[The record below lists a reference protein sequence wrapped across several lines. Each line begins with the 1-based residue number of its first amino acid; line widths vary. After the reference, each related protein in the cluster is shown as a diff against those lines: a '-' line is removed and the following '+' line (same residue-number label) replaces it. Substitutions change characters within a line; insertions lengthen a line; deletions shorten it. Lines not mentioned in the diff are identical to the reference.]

1 MRATRGCCVWRRYT
15 DTRMTT
21 VTARTA
27 VAVRPRRTGWLRH
40 YNLVRELALT
50 QFKLKYTGSV
60 LGYCWSLIKPLMLFA
75 IMYAIFGYLF
85 KLGRTSPNFP
95 IQLLLGIVTWNFF
108 AETTGSAMGAIAF
121 NGNLIRKA
129 FFPRSILVL
138 ASSLS
143 AFITFLIN
151 TVLIVVI
158 ATPLGGMSLGWRSL
172 LAPLLWFELYALILG
187 LSMLLS
193 SLFVFY
199 RDLGHIW
206 EVLSLVLFYG
216 SAVVFPFALIPARL
230 QHLAALNPI
239 AQIIQDLRHALV
251 TPKVPWM
258 EQLIGIEYIGPFVI
272 CIAVITLGAWTFRRL
287 SPRFAEEL

>member
-1 MRATRGCCVWRRYT
+1 
-15 DTRMTT
+15 MTT
-21 VTARTA
+21 SITAPP
-27 VAVRPRRTGWLRH
+27 VAVTRRRRPGWMRH

-60 LGYCWSLIKPLMLFA
+60 LGYLWSLLKPLMLFG

-85 KLGRTSPNFP
+85 KLGKTSPNFP

-108 AETTGSAMGAIAF
+108 AETTGTAMSAIAS

-138 ASSLS
+138 ASSVS
-143 AFITFLIN
+143 ALITFLIN
-151 TVLIVVI
+151 ALLIVAI
-158 ATPLGGMSLGWRSL
+158 ATPFGGMSLGWRSL
-172 LAPLLWFELYALILG
+172 AAPLLLIELYALILG

-206 EVLSLVLFYG
+206 EVMSLVLFYG
-216 SAVVFPFALIPARL
+216 SAVVFPFSLIPARVR
-230 QHLAALNPI
+230 HLAALNPI
-239 AQIIQDLRHALV
+239 AQIIEDMRHALV

-258 EQLIGIEYIGPFVI
+258 GQLVGIEGVAPFLI
-272 CIAVITLGAWTFRRL
+272 CIAVIALGTWTFRRL

>member
-1 MRATRGCCVWRRYT
+1 MTSVTSARAVVTR
-15 DTRMTT
+15 TT
-21 VTARTA
+21 
-27 VAVRPRRTGWLRH
+27 RTGWTRH

-60 LGYCWSLIKPLMLFA
+60 LGYCWSLIKPLLLFG

-85 KLGRTSPNFP
+85 KLGKTSPNFP
-95 IQLLLGIVTWNFF
+95 VQLLLGIVAWNFF
-108 AETTGSAMGAIAF
+108 AETTGTAMSAIAS

-143 AFITFLIN
+143 AFITFVIN
-151 TVLIVVI
+151 SVLIVVI

-172 LAPLLWFELYALILG
+172 AAPLLVFELYALILG

-193 SLFVFY
+193 SLFVLY

-206 EVLSLVLFYG
+206 EVTSLVLFYG
-216 SAVVFPFALIPARL
+216 SAVVFPFSLIPARL

-258 EQLIGIEYIGPFVI
+258 EQLVGIEYIAPFAI
-272 CIAVITLGAWTFRRL
+272 CLAVIALGIWTFRRL

>member
-1 MRATRGCCVWRRYT
+1 MS
-15 DTRMTT
+15 T
-21 VTARTA
+21 VTAA
-27 VAVRPRRTGWLRH
+27 PDLVARPRRTGWTRH

-75 IMYAIFGYLF
+75 IMYAIFGFLF

-108 AETTGSAMGAIAF
+108 AETTGTAMSAIAS

-143 AFITFLIN
+143 AFITFVIN

-158 ATPLGGMSLGWRSL
+158 AAPLGGMSLGWRSL
-172 LAPLLWFELYALILG
+172 VAPLLVFELYALILG
-187 LSMLLS
+187 LSMLLA

-216 SAVVFPFALIPARL
+216 SAVVFPFSLIPVRL

-258 EQLIGIEYIGPFVI
+258 EQLVGIDYIAPFAICVVVI
-272 CIAVITLGAWTFRRL
+272 ALGAWTFRRL